1 MKRLV
6 IAIVAAVGVLT
17 AGGFVYPFP
26 AHADDPCNGDAPGC
40 PTFGHEVC
48 RQIDNGFSSNQV
60 ATNAMLAY
68 DLTKIM
74 AASLVAGAVVKY
86 CPYDEGK

>member
-1 MKRLV
+1 M
-6 IAIVAAVGVLT
+6 
-17 AGGFVYPFP
+17 YPFP
-26 AHADDPCNGDAPGC
+26 AHADDPCNGNAPGC
-40 PTFGHEVC
+40 PTFGHEVLLV
-48 RQIDNGFSSNQV
+48 RQIDKKFSSSQV